1 MSGGGLV
8 GTAPVAHALLDADG
22 RLLSAD
28 PALTTLNLR
37 AGGAVGALLAVPQ
50 LATLAR
56 LARRLGILVSRSVV
70 VADADADVT
79 LWIRVQPD
87 DGGFRLSAS
96 GWTEARPWQPA
107 MAANAHIATPSNAE
121 WRWDADAALRLTFVS
136 LDAGARHGFDALA
149 LLGQPLTVLFTLES
163 DEGLPIVDAL
173 AERRA
178 FDGQRARVRASG
190 KPVMLSAVARRDV
203 QGGFA
208 GFVGSAQAVEVSTLR
223 DAPLSEVFMGSIDAA
238 LKAPLARIIANADSI
253 NAQADGPIAHDY
265 ADYAA
270 DIASAGRHLMA
281 LVDDLVD
288 AQGIEQPD
296 FALVPDTI
304 DLADL
309 ARRAAGLLAVR
320 AGNAQVTIA
329 RPEGDLRAPALGD
342 FRRVLQILVNL
353 IGNAVRYAPPGSVV
367 RVEAVPG
374 ASVTVIDAGKGI
386 AAEDQQRIFD
396 KFARVDP
403 SEPGG
408 NGLGLY
414 IARRLARAM
423 GGDLTVESAID
434 AGARFTLI
442 LPDAARGEDHR
453 ETKERE

>member
-8 GTAPVAHALLDADG
+8 REAPVAHALLDADG

-28 PALTTLNLR
+28 PALLTLNAR
-37 AGGAVGALLAVPQ
+37 AGGAAGALLAVPQ

-79 LWIRVQPD
+79 LWVRVQPQE
-87 DGGFRLSAS
+87 GGIRLSAS

-107 MAANAHIATPSNAE
+107 PATGRIVVPASDAE

-136 LDAGARHGFDALA
+136 LDAGVRHGFDALA
-149 LLGQPLTVLFTLES
+149 LLGQPITVLFALET
-163 DEGLPIVDAL
+163 DDGLPIVDAL

-203 QGGFA
+203 LGGFA
-208 GFVGSAQAVEVSTLR
+208 GFVGGARAMEISEPR

-253 NAQADGPIAHDY
+253 NAQADGPVGRDY

-288 AQGIEQPD
+288 VQGIEQPD

-320 AGNAQVTIA
+320 AGNAQVMIA
-329 RPEGDLRAPALGD
+329 RPDVSVQAPASGD

-353 IGNAVRYAPPGSVV
+353 IGNAVRYAPPGTNV
-367 RVEAVPG
+367 RVEAVAG
-374 ASVTVIDAGKGI
+374 ASVTVADEGKGI
-386 AAEDQQRIFD
+386 APEDQQRIFD

-423 GGDLTVESAID
+423 GGDLTVVSASS
-434 AGARFTLI
+434 AGARFTLT
-442 LPDAARGEDHR
+442 LPDAARGKDHR
-453 ETKERE
+453 ETEERQ